1 MCGAGVPY
9 SEGVSP
15 HRASARGGVLIT
27 VAAILIAGAVIV
39 AVPSLHEALSSA
51 LGGDTAG
58 LRSDLRGAGIG
69 GVLVLLGLI
78 LAHAVVF
85 YPAEIVNA
93 AAGYVYGFGPALVL
107 CMAGWTVSSLAAY
120 AIGRWAGRPLV
131 YSLVGEQRF
140 MRAQAAVERA
150 GTVGLIAARLI
161 PILPFSIVCY
171 VFGAARI
178 PLWRYVWTTFVGTLP
193 LCATVVYLGGKL
205 DTLSVN
211 DPAVW
216 LATAVVVALL
226 LSGHLLRGRVRAP
239 READEAQ
246 PSTKS
251 SGPTP
256 PGTGSAGEASSSPQP
271 HSHARASTSP
281 SGP

>member
-1 MCGAGVPY
+1 VPY

-15 HRASARGGVLIT
+15 RRASARGGVLIT
-27 VAAILIAGAVIV
+27 VAAILIAGAVII
-39 AVPSLHEALSSA
+39 AVPSLREALSSA
-51 LGGDTAG
+51 LSGDTAE
-58 LRSDLRGAGIG
+58 LRSELRGAGIG
-69 GVLVLLGLI
+69 GVLLGLI

-131 YSLVGEQRF
+131 YSLVGERRF
-140 MRAQAAVERA
+140 VRAQAAVDRA

-161 PILPFSIVCY
+161 PILPFSLVCY

-226 LSGHLLRGRVRAP
+226 LSGHLLRGRLRAP
-239 READEAQ
+239 REPDEAQ
-246 PSTKS
+246 PSTRT

-256 PGTGSAGEASSSPQP
+256 SGTGSAGEASSSPQP